1 MMFGILDRY
10 IGWTI
15 ARSSAMTI
23 LVLVILLSFV
33 NLVEELEQVNHG
45 GITMGDALLVSL
57 LTAPRYLFEV
67 FPVAALLGS
76 LLGLGGLATRSE
88 LVAMRTAGFSL
99 GHIMLAVLKVGVLMV
114 LVVIVFSEFLA
125 PSAEQYAQ
133 ELRTGRLLGQQ
144 ALTSRYGFWARDEQA
159 FINIRSLGDG
169 RHLRD
174 ITIYEFDG
182 DDRLSL
188 TTHATRAGY
197 EGDHWVLRN
206 IVQSEL
212 GESGV
217 QIRSLASMRWD
228 FPLDPALLSAVVVRP
243 TMLPLWELADYIALM
258 RENAQSAIDYEV
270 AFWLKIINP
279 FATLGML
286 FLAVPFVL
294 RAGRNV
300 GVGQRIFLGAVVGA
314 VFFLLTRALSYVVVV
329 YRINPAV
336 TAVVLACVFLALLLL
351 LLQRVR

>member
-1 MMFGILDRY
+1 M
-10 IGWTI
+10 
-15 ARSSAMTI
+15 
-23 LVLVILLSFV
+23 
-33 NLVEELEQVNHG
+33 
-45 GITMGDALLVSL
+45 
-57 LTAPRYLFEV
+57 
-67 FPVAALLGS
+67 
-76 LLGLGGLATRSE
+76 
-88 LVAMRTAGFSL
+88 
-99 GHIMLAVLKVGVLMV
+99 
-114 LVVIVFSEFLA
+114 
-125 PSAEQYAQ
+125 
-133 ELRTGRLLGQQ
+133 
-144 ALTSRYGFWARDEQA
+144 
-159 FINIRSLGDG
+159 
-169 RHLRD
+169 
-174 ITIYEFDG
+174 
-182 DDRLSL
+182 
-188 TTHATRAGY
+188 
-197 EGDHWVLRN
+197 
-206 IVQSEL
+206 
-212 GESGV
+212 
-217 QIRSLASMRWD
+217 
-228 FPLDPALLSAVVVRP
+228 VVRP